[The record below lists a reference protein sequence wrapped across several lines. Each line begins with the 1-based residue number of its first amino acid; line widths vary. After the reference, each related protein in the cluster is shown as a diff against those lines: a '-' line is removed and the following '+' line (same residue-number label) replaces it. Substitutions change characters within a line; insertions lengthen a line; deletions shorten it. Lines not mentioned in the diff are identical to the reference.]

1 MSMYRV
7 IQRGEAYYPQK
18 KLLFIF
24 WATLKEW
31 ANDYPVPVRRDS
43 LTQAISAIDKYKQGE
58 HRESYKVVWMD
69 EEYF

>member
-1 MSMYRV
+1 MYRV

-31 ANDYPVPVRRDS
+31 ANDYPLPVKRYS
-43 LTQAISAIDKYKQGE
+43 LKEAVLVIDKHKLPRT
-58 HRESYKVVWMD
+58 REPCKVVWKEGD
-69 EEYF
+69 LF